1 MRRQAAVGGMGHLI
15 EVVADPPQ
23 LSEQRRLHPV
33 DRRRRDFD
41 LAVEHQHL
49 AVRRQLHTR
58 TQRLNDETRV
68 VIIRH
73 AEVDLSMT
81 LLRLVRTRAGHFTP
95 HLVRVRG
102 AGSRSD
108 RKGCRGRAER
118 LSPAE
123 MKRDLLANPHLATPP
138 LYGICFVPTLNV
150 PRLSY
155 SQLHVVHCSNRQYV
169 HLLEYAALERI
180 MFSNVETASV
190 QNYFTE
196 NARVIHPDIARGCRR
211 ARFAQG

>member
-1 MRRQAAVGGMGHLI
+1 MRRQAAVGGMRHLI

-23 LSEQRRLHPV
+23 LGEQRRLHPV

-41 LAVEHQHL
+41 LAIEHKHL
-49 AVRRQLHTR
+49 AVRRQLYTR
-58 TQRLNDETRV
+58 TQRLNNETRV

-73 AEVDLSMT
+73 AEVDLPMT

-138 LYGICFVPTLNV
+138 LYGICFVSAFIV
-150 PRLSY
+150 RFISY
-155 SQLHVVHCSNRQYV
+155 SQLHVVHCSKRQYV
-169 HLLEYAALERI
+169 HLLEYAAQERI

-211 ARFAQG
+211 ARIAQG